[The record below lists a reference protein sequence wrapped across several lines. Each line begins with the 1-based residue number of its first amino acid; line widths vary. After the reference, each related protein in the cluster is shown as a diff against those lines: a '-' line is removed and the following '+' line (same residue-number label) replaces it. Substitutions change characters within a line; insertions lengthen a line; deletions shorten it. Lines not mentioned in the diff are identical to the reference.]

1 MLASSK
7 PQQPHLTEKTDGA
20 DQGHCP
26 AIKTHLTHKSTINVL
41 KQLLNTVKM
50 KSAAFAFTFV
60 AAVAAQ
66 DIAALAQCG
75 QTCANNMIAAGKAQ
89 ELGCKEG
96 DTKCLCSNPNFAYG
110 LRDCSRAIC
119 SEQDVNQVIEYG
131 VKYCEG
137 AGVVI
142 TGGSGG
148 PSQTGSNGEA
158 TQTGSNGAGAS
169 HTGSNSGEASHSA
182 TGGGEATQSGESGS
196 GAKVT
201 TLYST
206 ETGTDG
212 KVITT
217 PVATSTIEGGNSGNG
232 DASGSV
238 LTYTTNGSQ
247 VVTTLAT
254 AVSSPTGTESS
265 GATET
270 GSGSESSTVG
280 SGSESSTGGSGSES
294 TSEGNGGAS
303 QTSEGGAGSQ
313 TTSNGGAA
321 TSTSKGL
328 AAQITAA
335 PGILAAAGL
344 AALLI

>member
-1 MLASSK
+1 MELW
-7 PQQPHLTEKTDGA
+7 LTRVPRFKF
-20 DQGHCP
+20 P
-26 AIKTHLTHKSTINVL
+26 
-41 KQLLNTVKM
+41 KQLLNTIKM
-50 KSAAFAFTFV
+50 KSAAFAFTLV

-75 QTCANNMIAAGKAQ
+75 QTCANNMVAPDKAK
-89 ELGCKEG
+89 ELGCQAN
-96 DTKCLCSNPNFAYG
+96 DLKCLCAEPRFFYG
-110 LRDCSRAIC
+110 LRDCSHAIC
-119 SEQDVNQVIEYG
+119 SQQDANKVVDYG
-131 VKYCEG
+131 VKICQS
-137 AGVVI
+137 AGVEV
-142 TGGSGG
+142 TSGTSG
-148 PSQTGSNGEA
+148 PSQTSSNGEA
-158 TQTGSNGAGAS
+158 TQTGSNGGDAS
-169 HTGSNSGEASHSA
+169 HTGSNGGDASQTGTNSGD
-182 TGGGEATQSGESGS
+182 ATQTGEGGS
-196 GAKVT
+196 GAQVT
-201 TLYST
+201 TIYST

-217 PVATSTIEGGNSGNG
+217 PVATSTIESGNSGNG
-232 DASGSV
+232 GAGGSV

-270 GSGSESSTVG
+270 GAGSESSTGG
-280 SGSESSTGGSGSES
+280 SGSESSTSGSGSES

-303 QTSEGGAGSQ
+303 QTSEGGSGSQ
-313 TTSNGGAA
+313 TTGNGGA

>member
-1 MLASSK
+1 
-7 PQQPHLTEKTDGA
+7 
-20 DQGHCP
+20 
-26 AIKTHLTHKSTINVL
+26 
-41 KQLLNTVKM
+41 M
-50 KSAAFAFTFV
+50 KSAAFAFTLV

-66 DIAALAQCG
+66 DLAALAQCG
-75 QTCANNMIAAGKAQ
+75 QTCANNMMAAGKAE
-89 ELGCKEG
+89 ELGCKEN
-96 DTKCLCSNPNFAYG
+96 DLKCLCSNVNFSYG
-110 LRDCSRAIC
+110 LRDCAHAIC
-119 SEQDVNQVIEYG
+119 TEQDANKVVDYG
-131 VKYCEG
+131 VKVCRDS
-137 AGVVI
+137 GVAI
-142 TGGSGG
+142 TGGTGG

-182 TGGGEATQSGESGS
+182 TGGGEATQTGESGS
-196 GAKVT
+196 GAQVT
-201 TLYST
+201 TIYST

-217 PVATSTIEGGNSGNG
+217 PVATSTIEGGNSGNS

-270 GSGSESSTVG
+270 GSGSESSTGG

-313 TTSNGGAA
+313 TTGNGGA